1 MIPLR
6 PLPRQGSD
14 GYRDLLRRRAV
25 EDGAIRTSVTE
36 ILGKVRAGGDRAILE
51 LTERFDG
58 VRISSTRVPMSACE
72 EALDALDTPVRE
84 ALREAARRI
93 ESVHRA
99 QQFREAPVTVVPGV
113 RVWREWRPY
122 HRVGLYTPGGRT
134 VYPSSVLMMAL
145 PAVIAG
151 CAEIVLCSPPQHD
164 GRVAPAILAA
174 AAMTGITEVHAT
186 GGAQAIA
193 AMAYGTETIG
203 RVDKIVGPGNAFV
216 TEAKRQVFGEVG
228 IDMPAGPSEVVV
240 ISDGSTNPDWLAA
253 DLRAQAEHSPDA
265 MAILLTTSATD
276 AAALSSV
283 PAGQVTALQ
292 CATIE
297 DAIAFANDFAP
308 EHLSL
313 ACRDPARWLPGVRS
327 AGSVFLGPYGAPAAG
342 DYATGANHVLP
353 TGGSARSF
361 GALGVSAFGRAIQVQ
376 QVEANGIEAVASVVD
391 ILAAVERLP
400 WHAASVR
407 LRFDR

>member
-1 MIPLR
+1 
-6 PLPRQGSD
+6 
-14 GYRDLLRRRAV
+14 
-25 EDGAIRTSVTE
+25 
-36 ILGKVRAGGDRAILE
+36 
-51 LTERFDG
+51 
-58 VRISSTRVPMSACE
+58 
-72 EALDALDTPVRE
+72 
-84 ALREAARRI
+84 
-93 ESVHRA
+93 
-99 QQFREAPVTVVPGV
+99 
-113 RVWREWRPY
+113 
-122 HRVGLYTPGGRT
+122 
-134 VYPSSVLMMAL
+134 
-145 PAVIAG
+145 
-151 CAEIVLCSPPQHD
+151 
-164 GRVAPAILAA
+164 
-174 AAMTGITEVHAT
+174 
-186 GGAQAIA
+186 
-193 AMAYGTETIG
+193 
-203 RVDKIVGPGNAFV
+203 
-216 TEAKRQVFGEVG
+216 
-228 IDMPAGPSEVVV
+228 
-240 ISDGSTNPDWLAA
+240 
-253 DLRAQAEHSPDA
+253 

>member
-1 MIPLR
+1 
-6 PLPRQGSD
+6 
-14 GYRDLLRRRAV
+14 
-25 EDGAIRTSVTE
+25 VTE